1 MSTMS
6 NVQLWQYVVIAGP
19 AALVGGAVVWLLCR
33 EAMRAMEAM
42 ALAEHRGDT
51 PSNLCNPAVERPRLP
66 SVRVVPESKNGD
78 SAGFRACE
86 LILNGPVY
94 WGDQL

>member
-1 MSTMS
+1 MNTMS

-33 EAMRAMEAM
+33 EAMRATEAM
-42 ALAEHRGDT
+42 ALEERQGDT
-51 PSNLCNPAVERPRLP
+51 PSNPYNFAVERPRP
-66 SVRVVPESKNGD
+66 ASARVVPKLAQGVSG
-78 SAGFRACE
+78 E
-86 LILNGPVY
+86 LISNGPLY